1 MKKLFLV
8 LGLTFT
14 FGSFAQNMK
23 VESGSYDFLKGVKE
37 LNVEFDY
44 SNLKMM
50 KDNLIESE
58 YIENRKGELNEK
70 NAGEGDKWE
79 KKWHSAKENIWQPK
93 FLELINDV
101 VSKKNKGFK
110 AEEGLSSAKYTLIVE
125 VKWMYPGWD
134 VYVSKQP
141 AKVTTTLK
149 FVETANRDN
158 VLLEISSENAPGD
171 GFGPNFSNE
180 VRIGEGFAKTGK
192 TLGKYMW
199 KKGMK

>member
-1 MKKLFLV
+1 MKKLLVV
-8 LGLTFT
+8 LGLTFA
-14 FGSFAQNMK
+14 FGSFAQKVK

-44 SNLKMM
+44 SNLEML
-50 KDNLIESE
+50 KDNLSE
-58 YIENRKGELNEK
+58 ETYIENRKTELNEK
-70 NAGEGDKWE
+70 NAGEGDRWETKWE
-79 KKWHSAKENIWQPK
+79 NAKTNIWQPK
-93 FLELINDV
+93 FLLLVNEVI
-101 VSKKNKGFK
+101 SKKVDGFK
-110 AEEGLSSAKYTLIVE
+110 AEEGLSSAKYTMIVE
-125 VKWMYPGWD
+125 AKWIYPGWD

-141 AKVTTTLK
+141 AKVTTTIK

-158 VLLEISSENAPGD
+158 VLLELSSENAPGD

-192 TLGKYMW
+192 TLGKILW